1 MTGRKLKPYE
11 IDLAPERPRA
21 SLVGVL
27 GPTNTGKTHFAIERM
42 LDHPSGIIGL
52 PLRRL
57 LAGLGLYRLVW
68 HRPLFDLALY
78 VLLLGAVVSVAVPL
92 TS

>member
-1 MTGRKLKPYE
+1 MTGEL
-11 IDLAPERPRA
+11 DLYGVFVP
-21 SLVGVL
+21 SLAAWML
-27 GPTNTGKTHFAIERM
+27 IAFAV
-42 LDHPSGIIGL
+42 SL

-57 LAGLGLYRLVW
+57 LAWTGFYRVVW

-78 VLLLGAVVSVAVPL
+78 VVLLGAVVSVAVPL